1 VYNLRLVALT
11 QRRALCPNPVQR
23 SRAGTVPIT
32 AYLPKE
38 VRDRLKILA
47 VRLDRTMN
55 DLMAEALSDL
65 FAKYGE
71 PRLVPERH

>member
-1 VYNLRLVALT
+1 MSEP
-11 QRRALCPNPVQR
+11 RAGQR

-32 AYLPKE
+32 AHLPKE

-55 DLMAEALSDL
+55 DLMAEALDDL
-65 FAKYGE
+65 FAKYGD
-71 PRLVPERH
+71 PPPVPERN

>member
-1 VYNLRLVALT
+1 MSEP
-11 QRRALCPNPVQR
+11 RAGQP
-23 SRAGTVPIT
+23 SRAGTVAIT
-32 AYLPKE
+32 AHLPKE

-65 FAKYGE
+65 FTKHGE
-71 PRLVPERH
+71 QPVVRR

>member
-1 VYNLRLVALT
+1 MPARPAG
-11 QRRALCPNPVQR
+11 QP

-32 AYLPKE
+32 AHLPKE

-65 FAKYGE
+65 FAKYDA
-71 PRLVPERH
+71 PRGVPEQH

>member
-1 VYNLRLVALT
+1 MSEP
-11 QRRALCPNPVQR
+11 RAGQPR
-23 SRAGTVPIT
+23 RAGTVAIT
-32 AYLPKE
+32 AHLPKE

-55 DLMAEALSDL
+55 DLMAEALRDL

-71 PRLVPERH
+71 PPVIPERR

>member
-1 VYNLRLVALT
+1 MP
-11 QRRALCPNPVQR
+11 RRASPAG
-23 SRAGTVPIT
+23 AGTVPIT
-32 AYLPKE
+32 AHLPKE

-65 FAKYGE
+65 FAKHDPPANG
-71 PRLVPERH
+71 PEQLGRQTDNS

>member
-11 QRRALCPNPVQR
+11 QRRAPCPIRAGQR
-23 SRAGTVPIT
+23 SRTGTVPIT
-32 AYLPKE
+32 AHLPKE
-38 VRDRLKILA
+38 IRDRLKILA

-65 FAKYGE
+65 FRKHGE
-71 PRLVPERH
+71 VDR